1 MKEFEKL
8 LLGNLQETV
17 IAPALMRVASVSV
30 AHPNAVRASV
40 PNIART
46 IQQSNFV
53 RTGSQQANE
62 LNHTI
67 TNRINSTGTNTIGNN
82 HINNITTN
90 NRSVSQNSTN
100 ADIVNGNQRTM
111 PNRILQAQN
120 RRNTLNAIKQKLQN
134 GFKPTINK
142 TVGTTK
148 MLGQSALRAVVNQLQ

>member
-8 LLGNLQETV
+8 ILGNLQETV

-30 AHPNAVRASV
+30 AHPNAVRAAV

-46 IQQSNFV
+46 IQRSNFV

-62 LNHTI
+62 LNHTV
-67 TNRINSTGTNTIGNN
+67 TNRINSTGNNIGNN

-100 ADIVNGNQRTM
+100 ADIANGNQRPL
-111 PNRILQAQN
+111 PNHILQSQN
-120 RRNTLNAIKQKLQN
+120 RRNTLNAIKQKLPN

-148 MLGQSALRAVVNQLQ
+148 MIGQSALRAVVNQLQ

>member
-8 LLGNLQETV
+8 ILGNLQETV

-30 AHPNAVRASV
+30 AHPNAVRVAV

-62 LNHTI
+62 LNHTV
-67 TNRINSTGTNTIGNN
+67 TNQINSTGNNISNN

-100 ADIVNGNQRTM
+100 ADIANGNQRTL

-120 RRNTLNAIKQKLQN
+120 RRNTLNAIKQKLSN

-142 TVGTTK
+142 TVGATK
-148 MLGQSALRAVVNQLQ
+148 MLGQSALSAVVNQLQ

>member
-8 LLGNLQETV
+8 ILGNLQETV

-30 AHPNAVRASV
+30 AHPNAVRAAV

-46 IQQSNFV
+46 IQRSNFV

-62 LNHTI
+62 LNHTV
-67 TNRINSTGTNTIGNN
+67 TNQINSTGNNIGNN

-100 ADIVNGNQRTM
+100 ADIANGNQRTL

-120 RRNTLNAIKQKLQN
+120 RRNTLNAIKQKLSN

-148 MLGQSALRAVVNQLQ
+148 MIGQSALRAVVNQLQ

>member
-30 AHPNAVRASV
+30 AHPSAVRAAV

-46 IQQSNFV
+46 IQRSNFV

-62 LNHTI
+62 LNHTV
-67 TNRINSTGTNTIGNN
+67 TNQINSTGNNISNN

-100 ADIVNGNQRTM
+100 ADITNGNQRTM
-111 PNRILQAQN
+111 PNHILHAQN

>member
-8 LLGNLQETV
+8 ILGNLQETV
-17 IAPALMRVASVSV
+17 IAPALMRVASVSI
-30 AHPNAVRASV
+30 AHPNAVRAAV

-46 IQQSNFV
+46 IQRSNFV

-62 LNHTI
+62 LNHTV
-67 TNRINSTGTNTIGNN
+67 TNQINSTGNNIGNN

-90 NRSVSQNSTN
+90 NRSISQNSTN
-100 ADIVNGNQRTM
+100 ADIANGNQRTL

-120 RRNTLNAIKQKLQN
+120 RRNTLNAIKQKLSN

-142 TVGTTK
+142 TVGATK

>member
-8 LLGNLQETV
+8 ILGNLQETV

-30 AHPNAVRASV
+30 AHPNAVRAAV

-46 IQQSNFV
+46 IQRSNFV

-62 LNHTI
+62 LNHTV
-67 TNRINSTGTNTIGNN
+67 TNQINSTGNNIGNN
-82 HINNITTN
+82 HINNITRN

-100 ADIVNGNQRTM
+100 ADIANGNQRTL

-120 RRNTLNAIKQKLQN
+120 RRNTLNAIKQKLTN

-148 MLGQSALRAVVNQLQ
+148 MIGQSALRAVVNQLQ

>member
-8 LLGNLQETV
+8 ILGNLQETV
-17 IAPALMRVASVSV
+17 IAPALMRVASVSI
-30 AHPNAVRASV
+30 AHPNAVRADV

-62 LNHTI
+62 LNHTV
-67 TNRINSTGTNTIGNN
+67 TNQINSTGNNIGNN
-82 HINNITTN
+82 HINNITAN

-100 ADIVNGNQRTM
+100 ADIANGNQRTL

-120 RRNTLNAIKQKLQN
+120 RRNTLNAIKQKLSN

-142 TVGTTK
+142 TVGATK

>member
-30 AHPNAVRASV
+30 AHPNAVRAAV

-46 IQQSNFV
+46 IQQSSFV

-62 LNHTI
+62 LNHTV
-67 TNRINSTGTNTIGNN
+67 TNQINSTGTNTIGNN
-82 HINNITTN
+82 HINNITAN

-100 ADIVNGNQRTM
+100 ADIANGNQRTM

>member
-30 AHPNAVRASV
+30 AHPNAVRAAV

-100 ADIVNGNQRTM
+100 ADITNGNQRTM
-111 PNRILQAQN
+111 PNHILQAQN

>member
-8 LLGNLQETV
+8 ILGNLQETV

-30 AHPNAVRASV
+30 AHPNAVRAAV

-46 IQQSNFV
+46 IQRSNFV

-62 LNHTI
+62 LNHTV
-67 TNRINSTGTNTIGNN
+67 TNQINSTGNNIGNN

-100 ADIVNGNQRTM
+100 ADIANGNQRTL

-120 RRNTLNAIKQKLQN
+120 RRNTLNAIKQKLSN

-148 MLGQSALRAVVNQLQ
+148 MIGQSALRAVVNQL

>member
-8 LLGNLQETV
+8 ILGNLQETV
-17 IAPALMRVASVSV
+17 IAPALMRVASVSI
-30 AHPNAVRASV
+30 AHPNAVRAAV

-46 IQQSNFV
+46 IQRSNFV

-62 LNHTI
+62 LNHTV
-67 TNRINSTGTNTIGNN
+67 TNQINSTGNNISNN

-100 ADIVNGNQRTM
+100 ADIANGNQRTL

-120 RRNTLNAIKQKLQN
+120 RRNTLNAIKQKLSN

-142 TVGTTK
+142 TVGATK

>member
-8 LLGNLQETV
+8 ILGNLQETV

-30 AHPNAVRASV
+30 AHPNAVRAAV

-46 IQQSNFV
+46 IQRSNFV

-62 LNHTI
+62 LNHTV
-67 TNRINSTGTNTIGNN
+67 TNQINSTGNNIGNN

-100 ADIVNGNQRTM
+100 ADIANGNQRTL

-120 RRNTLNAIKQKLQN
+120 RRNTLNAIKQKLTN

-148 MLGQSALRAVVNQLQ
+148 MIGQSALRAVVNQL

>member
-30 AHPNAVRASV
+30 AHPNAVRAAV

-46 IQQSNFV
+46 IQRSNFV

-62 LNHTI
+62 LNHTV
-67 TNRINSTGTNTIGNN
+67 TNQINSTGNNIGNN
-82 HINNITTN
+82 HINNITAN

-100 ADIVNGNQRTM
+100 ADIANGNQRPM
-111 PNRILQAQN
+111 PNHILQAQN
-120 RRNTLNAIKQKLQN
+120 RRNTLNAIKQKLSN

-142 TVGTTK
+142 TVGATK
-148 MLGQSALRAVVNQLQ
+148 MLGQSTLRAVVNQLQ

>member
-30 AHPNAVRASV
+30 AHPNAVRAAV

-100 ADIVNGNQRTM
+100 ADIANGNQRTL

>member
-8 LLGNLQETV
+8 ILGNLQETV

-30 AHPNAVRASV
+30 AHPNAVRAAV

-46 IQQSNFV
+46 IQRSNFV

-62 LNHTI
+62 LNHTV
-67 TNRINSTGTNTIGNN
+67 TNQINSTGNNIGNN

-90 NRSVSQNSTN
+90 HRSVSQNSTN
-100 ADIVNGNQRTM
+100 ADIANGNQRTL
-111 PNRILQAQN
+111 PNHILQAQN
-120 RRNTLNAIKQKLQN
+120 LRNTLNAIKQKLPN

-142 TVGTTK
+142 TVGATK

>member
-8 LLGNLQETV
+8 ILGNLQETV

-30 AHPNAVRASV
+30 AHPNAVRAAV

-46 IQQSNFV
+46 IQRSNFV

-62 LNHTI
+62 LNHTV
-67 TNRINSTGTNTIGNN
+67 TNQINSTGNNIGNN

-100 ADIVNGNQRTM
+100 ADIANGNQRTL

-120 RRNTLNAIKQKLQN
+120 RRNTLNAIKQKLTN

-148 MLGQSALRAVVNQLQ
+148 MIGQSALRAVVNQLQ

>member
-8 LLGNLQETV
+8 ILGNLQETV

-30 AHPNAVRASV
+30 AHPNAVRAAV

-46 IQQSNFV
+46 IQRSNFV

-62 LNHTI
+62 LNHTV
-67 TNRINSTGTNTIGNN
+67 TNQINSTGNNIGNN

-100 ADIVNGNQRTM
+100 ADITNGNQRTL
-111 PNRILQAQN
+111 PIHILQAQN
-120 RRNTLNAIKQKLQN
+120 RRNTLNAIKQKLSN

-148 MLGQSALRAVVNQLQ
+148 MIGQSALRAVVNQL

>member
-17 IAPALMRVASVSV
+17 IAPALMRVASVSI
-30 AHPNAVRASV
+30 AHPNAVRAAV

-100 ADIVNGNQRTM
+100 ADIANGNQRTL

>member
-8 LLGNLQETV
+8 ILGNLQETV

-30 AHPNAVRASV
+30 AHPNAVRAAV

-62 LNHTI
+62 LNHTV
-67 TNRINSTGTNTIGNN
+67 TNQINSTGNNIGNN

-100 ADIVNGNQRTM
+100 ADIANGNQRTL

-120 RRNTLNAIKQKLQN
+120 RRNTLNAIKQKLSN

-142 TVGTTK
+142 TVGATK

>member
-17 IAPALMRVASVSV
+17 IAPALMRVASVSI
-30 AHPNAVRASV
+30 AHPNAVRAAV

-46 IQQSNFV
+46 IQRSSFV
-53 RTGSQQANE
+53 RTGSQQANQ
-62 LNHTI
+62 LNHTV
-67 TNRINSTGTNTIGNN
+67 TNQINSTGNNISNN

-100 ADIVNGNQRTM
+100 ADIANGNQRTL

-120 RRNTLNAIKQKLQN
+120 RRNTLNAIKQKLPN

-142 TVGTTK
+142 TVGATK

>member
-8 LLGNLQETV
+8 ILGNLQETV

-30 AHPNAVRASV
+30 AHPNAVRTAV

-46 IQQSNFV
+46 IQRSNFV

-62 LNHTI
+62 LNHTV
-67 TNRINSTGTNTIGNN
+67 TNQINSTGNTIGNN

-100 ADIVNGNQRTM
+100 ADIANGNQRTM
-111 PNRILQAQN
+111 PNHILQAQN
-120 RRNTLNAIKQKLQN
+120 RRNTLNAIKQKLPN
-134 GFKPTINK
+134 VFKPTINK
-142 TVGTTK
+142 TFGTTK

>member
-8 LLGNLQETV
+8 ILGNLQETV

-30 AHPNAVRASV
+30 AHPNAVRAAV

-46 IQQSNFV
+46 IQRSNFV

-62 LNHTI
+62 LNHTV
-67 TNRINSTGTNTIGNN
+67 TNQINSTGNNIGNN

-100 ADIVNGNQRTM
+100 ADIANGNQRTL

-120 RRNTLNAIKQKLQN
+120 RRNTLNAIKQKLSN

-142 TVGTTK
+142 TVGATK

>member
-8 LLGNLQETV
+8 ILGNLHETV

-30 AHPNAVRASV
+30 AHPNAVRAAV

-62 LNHTI
+62 LNHTV
-67 TNRINSTGTNTIGNN
+67 TNQINSTGNN
-82 HINNITTN
+82 HINNIAAN

-100 ADIVNGNQRTM
+100 ADIANGNQRAM
-111 PNRILQAQN
+111 PNHILQAQN
-120 RRNTLNAIKQKLQN
+120 RRNTLNAIKQKLPN

-142 TVGTTK
+142 TVGATK

>member
-8 LLGNLQETV
+8 ILGNLQETV

-30 AHPNAVRASV
+30 AHPNAVRAAV

-46 IQQSNFV
+46 IQRSNFV

-62 LNHTI
+62 LNHTV
-67 TNRINSTGTNTIGNN
+67 TNQINSTGNNIGNN
-82 HINNITTN
+82 HINNITAN

-100 ADIVNGNQRTM
+100 ADIANGNQRTL
-111 PNRILQAQN
+111 PNNILQAQN
-120 RRNTLNAIKQKLQN
+120 RRNTLNAIKQKLSN

-142 TVGTTK
+142 TVGATK
-148 MLGQSALRAVVNQLQ
+148 VLGQSALRAVVNQLQ

>member
-30 AHPNAVRASV
+30 AHPNAVRAAV

-46 IQQSNFV
+46 IQRSNFV

-62 LNHTI
+62 LNHTV
-67 TNRINSTGTNTIGNN
+67 TNQINSTGNNISNN

-100 ADIVNGNQRTM
+100 ADIANGNQRTL

-148 MLGQSALRAVVNQLQ
+148 MLGQSALGAVVNQLQ

>member
-8 LLGNLQETV
+8 ILGNLHETV

-30 AHPNAVRASV
+30 AHPNAVRAAV

-46 IQQSNFV
+46 IQRSNFV

-62 LNHTI
+62 LNHTV
-67 TNRINSTGTNTIGNN
+67 TNQINSTGNNIGNN

-90 NRSVSQNSTN
+90 NRSVSQTSTN
-100 ADIVNGNQRTM
+100 ADIANGNQRTM
-111 PNRILQAQN
+111 PNHILQAQN
-120 RRNTLNAIKQKLQN
+120 RRNTRNAIKQKLSN

-142 TVGTTK
+142 TVGATK

>member
-8 LLGNLQETV
+8 ILGNLQETV

-30 AHPNAVRASV
+30 AHPNAVRAAV

-46 IQQSNFV
+46 IQRSNFV

-62 LNHTI
+62 LNHTV
-67 TNRINSTGTNTIGNN
+67 TNQINSTGNNIGNN

-100 ADIVNGNQRTM
+100 ADIANGNQRTL

-120 RRNTLNAIKQKLQN
+120 RRNTLNAIKQKLTN

-148 MLGQSALRAVVNQLQ
+148 MIGQSALSAVVNQLQ

>member
-17 IAPALMRVASVSV
+17 IAPALMRVASVSI
-30 AHPNAVRASV
+30 AHPNAVRAAV

-46 IQQSNFV
+46 IQQSSFV

-62 LNHTI
+62 LNHTM

-82 HINNITTN
+82 HINNITAN

-100 ADIVNGNQRTM
+100 ADIVNGNQRTL
-111 PNRILQAQN
+111 PNHILHAQN

-148 MLGQSALRAVVNQLQ
+148 MLGQSALGAVVNQLQ

>member
-17 IAPALMRVASVSV
+17 IAPALMRVASVSI
-30 AHPNAVRASV
+30 AHPNAVRAAV

-46 IQQSNFV
+46 IQRSNFV

-62 LNHTI
+62 LNHTV
-67 TNRINSTGTNTIGNN
+67 TNQINSTGNNIGNN
-82 HINNITTN
+82 HINNITAN

-100 ADIVNGNQRTM
+100 ADIANGNQRPS
-111 PNRILQAQN
+111 PNHILQAQK
-120 RRNTLNAIKQKLQN
+120 RRKTLKAIKQKLSKA
-134 GFKPTINK
+134 FKPTIK

-148 MLGQSALRAVVNQLQ
+148 VLGQSALRAVVNQLQ

>member
-8 LLGNLQETV
+8 ILGNLQETV

-30 AHPNAVRASV
+30 AHPNAVRAAV

-62 LNHTI
+62 LNHTV
-67 TNRINSTGTNTIGNN
+67 TNQINSTGNNISNN

-100 ADIVNGNQRTM
+100 ADIANGNQRTL

-120 RRNTLNAIKQKLQN
+120 RRNTLNAIKQKLSN

-142 TVGTTK
+142 TVGATK
-148 MLGQSALRAVVNQLQ
+148 MLGQSALSAVVNQLQ

>member
-8 LLGNLQETV
+8 ILGNLQETV

-30 AHPNAVRASV
+30 AHPNAVRAAV

-46 IQQSNFV
+46 IQRSSFV
-53 RTGSQQANE
+53 RTGSQQANQ
-62 LNHTI
+62 LNHTV
-67 TNRINSTGTNTIGNN
+67 TNQINSTGNNISNN
-82 HINNITTN
+82 HINNITAN

-100 ADIVNGNQRTM
+100 ADITNGNQRTT
-111 PNRILQAQN
+111 PNHILRAQN
-120 RRNTLNAIKQKLQN
+120 RRNTLNAIKQKLPN

-142 TVGTTK
+142 TVGATK

>member
-8 LLGNLQETV
+8 ILGNLQETV

-30 AHPNAVRASV
+30 AHPNAVRAPV

-46 IQQSNFV
+46 IQRSNFV

-62 LNHTI
+62 LNHTV
-67 TNRINSTGTNTIGNN
+67 TNQINSTGNNIGNN

-100 ADIVNGNQRTM
+100 ADIANGNQRTL

-120 RRNTLNAIKQKLQN
+120 RRNTLNAIKQKLTN

-148 MLGQSALRAVVNQLQ
+148 MIGQSALSAVVNQLQ